1 MSNLSIKR
9 LIKEINEINN
19 NKIEGIT
26 INFTENINEIDAIIE
41 GPPDTPYEKGSFK
54 LLIKP
59 TEQYPLK
66 PPTVKFVSNIFH
78 PNVYRDGKICVDILQ
93 GEWTPTLRISTILIS
108 IRSLLMDPNPN
119 SPANSE
125 AASLFKKDRSK
136 FNDMVRQTI
145 GIV

>member
-66 PPTVKFVSNIFH
+66 PPTVKFVSKIFH

-119 SPANSE
+119 SPANAE
-125 AASLFKKDRSK
+125 AATLFKKDKSK

>member
-66 PPTVKFVSNIFH
+66 PPTVKFVSKIFH

-119 SPANSE
+119 SPANAE
-125 AASLFKKDRSK
+125 AATLFKKDKSK

-145 GIV
+145 GII